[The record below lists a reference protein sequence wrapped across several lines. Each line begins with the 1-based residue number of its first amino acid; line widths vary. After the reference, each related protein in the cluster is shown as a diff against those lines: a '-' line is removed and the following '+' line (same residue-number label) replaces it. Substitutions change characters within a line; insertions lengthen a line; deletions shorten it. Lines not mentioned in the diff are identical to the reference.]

1 MQGSGSQNTLL
12 VATSPRAASMAGVVR
27 DAAHSIDPN
36 IPIFGTR
43 TMDDFYASRVL
54 YTTNLLLGSVAGMGM
69 LGLTLAMVGLYG
81 LVAYAASR
89 RTREIGVRIAVGAT
103 RGAVLRMMLRQ
114 GFGLAVCGAAVGVLG
129 SVATRGALQS
139 VFRGAARVDAMT
151 YVLVVPVLI
160 AVTLLAA
167 YIPARRAARVDPLRA
182 LRTE

>member
-1 MQGSGSQNTLL
+1 VT
-12 VATSPRAASMAGVVR
+12 
-27 DAAHSIDPN
+27 
-36 IPIFGTR
+36 
-43 TMDDFYASRVL
+43 
-54 YTTNLLLGSVAGMGM
+54 GMGV

-103 RGAVLRMMLRQ
+103 PGAVLRMMLRQ
-114 GFGLAVCGAAVGVLG
+114 GFALAVCGAAVGVLG

-167 YIPARRAARVDPLRA
+167 YIPARRAAHVDPLRA